1 MAGDYDVVLNSTN
14 DIDIHSQEDDMS
26 AYNNAY
32 NSTYSSPTRLSVSE
46 NTRKNPVFQPD
57 IQKGSSISGEASVTF
72 IDVGLVQYSM
82 WLNISIFL
90 LRTLTLR
97 MRFLSYPMFF
107 FSVEP
112 KIYQHHQMQGPN
124 AVGVLVEPTDPANYH
139 ASWIVKLMHKYLK
152 TPLTIDLVGNSDQKL
167 PDGITLYSISSEIRE
182 SPSIIGPL
190 ITRGMILIYGVLINQ
205 HSSHKQEEDFITD
218 SQTNENDTNNMS
230 SITAK
235 GKTATSV
242 NDLEFTELDQIDPM
256 LDNIKIKARCISVWH
271 SHPAGKPKQAY
282 SFDVVLQDMKG
293 NRIQCTARNN
303 DMYRFEPLF
312 QQGHC
317 YMISD
322 FSIGEN
328 NGILPLLN
336 HKYKITFFQSTKVT
350 RIDHFDEDVFGF
362 KLEPFSD
369 ILSKKYNDKDS
380 VDVIGAIVAIGDIIP
395 IPNSLVKKVRR
406 TVIIEDT
413 EGTRVKCTFWDKWA
427 EMFNQYVSNDAIGPV
442 TFVLQLA
449 KVKYFKD
456 EPAIHNSL
464 FGSRIFINKDIP
476 AITSFKQRYTAKEG
490 YSDGDHKIEVFTP
503 LVVKMTP
510 EIFFKQTV
518 KSTVSGVRD
527 LESVRFPNFY

>member
-1 MAGDYDVVLNSTN
+1 MPFGY
-14 DIDIHSQEDDMS
+14 QEDFT
-26 AYNNAY
+26 N
-32 NSTYSSPTRLSVSE
+32 V
-46 NTRKNPVFQPD
+46 
-57 IQKGSSISGEASVTF
+57 
-72 IDVGLVQYSM
+72 
-82 WLNISIFL
+82 
-90 LRTLTLR
+90 
-97 MRFLSYPMFF
+97 
-107 FSVEP
+107 
-112 KIYQHHQMQGPN
+112 
-124 AVGVLVEPTDPANYH
+124 
-139 ASWIVKLMHKYLK
+139 
-152 TPLTIDLVGNSDQKL
+152 
-167 PDGITLYSISSEIRE
+167 
-182 SPSIIGPL
+182 
-190 ITRGMILIYGVLINQ
+190 
-205 HSSHKQEEDFITD
+205 
-218 SQTNENDTNNMS
+218 SQTNENDENNIS

-235 GKTATSV
+235 GKNATSG
-242 NDLEFTELDQIDPM
+242 NDLEFTDLDQIDPM

-456 EPAIHNSL
+456 EPAVHNSL

-476 AITSFKQRYTAKEG
+476 AIKSFKQRYTAKEG

-503 LVVKMTP
+503 PVAKMTL

-518 KSTVSGVRD
+518 KSTVGGVRD
-527 LESVRFPNFY
+527 LESGTDVVIYGKVHRIHKEHGWCYDACKRCNKMARVSKSTGSIKAYTCDDHGVIYQVGDDQYKTPDVSSAHTGGLDAASLNINKFLLETPDNQAQSSTNRVVASSVNIDKFLLETPDNQVQTSANNSVGKNDGSSGSKTMNKKRDIIDVDELPDEVEAGGSAKKPLLAAIKTEEDE